1 VNIQHK
7 KNRITIIVVFAMSI
21 IPFGI
26 AWYLAANP
34 DTVKLGT
41 NNGELI
47 SPPTTTDAEQ
57 FSGADSFTT
66 ENLKELKGHW
76 VMVNIVNQQCDKLCA
91 DALYASRQVSLMV
104 GKDIARLR
112 RAVFMSNQAQL
123 AGLPKEWQED
133 ARLLKI
139 VPSAALQ
146 EKINQIT
153 STSAQEGWLLLMD
166 PLGNLMMK
174 YAPGF
179 DPYKVR
185 NDLSKLLRI
194 SQIG

>member
-1 VNIQHK
+1 MNTQHK

-47 SPPTTTDAEQ
+47 TPPTTTEIEQ

-76 VMVNIVNQQCDKLCA
+76 VMVNIINQQCDKVCA
-91 DALYASRQVSLMV
+91 DALYATRQVSLMV

-112 RAVFMSNQAQL
+112 RAVLMSSPAQL
-123 AGLPKEWQED
+123 ALLPKEWQED

-153 STSAQEGWLLLMD
+153 SNTAQEGWLLLMD

>member
-1 VNIQHK
+1 
-7 KNRITIIVVFAMSI
+7 
-21 IPFGI
+21 
-26 AWYLAANP
+26 
-34 DTVKLGT
+34 
-41 NNGELI
+41 
-47 SPPTTTDAEQ
+47 
-57 FSGADSFTT
+57 
-66 ENLKELKGHW
+66 
-76 VMVNIVNQQCDKLCA
+76 
-91 DALYASRQVSLMV
+91 MV

-153 STSAQEGWLLLMD
+153 STSAQQGWLLLMD

>member
-1 VNIQHK
+1 
-7 KNRITIIVVFAMSI
+7 MSI

-47 SPPTTTDAEQ
+47 TPPTTTEPEQ
-57 FSGADSFTT
+57 FSGADSFTA

-76 VMVNIVNQQCDKLCA
+76 VMINTVNQQCDKVCA

-104 GKDIARLR
+104 GKDIARIR
-112 RAVFMSNQAQL
+112 RAVFISNQAQL

-153 STSAQEGWLLLMD
+153 NSAAQEGWLLLMD

>member
-1 VNIQHK
+1 
-7 KNRITIIVVFAMSI
+7 MSI

-47 SPPTTTDAEQ
+47 TPPTTTELEQ

-66 ENLKELKGHW
+66 DNLKELKGHW
-76 VMVNIVNQQCDKLCA
+76 VMVNIVTQQCDKVCA

-112 RAVFMSNQAQL
+112 RAVFISNQAQL

-139 VPSAALQ
+139 VPSEALQ

-153 STSAQEGWLLLMD
+153 SSPAQEGWLLLMD